1 MFRWG
6 FCHAFTTLR
15 LRFLKFGGILCSFFR
30 AVIYL
35 LEQQGG
41 PHTVADLPDEI
52 EDEKPYQALLTVDKH
67 TLLILLL
74 KMQGYS
80 TKEIAAMAGLTERAL
95 KLEEWQVHQIANSLK
110 GYWRTA
116 KILSVALTNKIIA
129 KLGYI
134 SMLDYYLKV
143 S

>member
-1 MFRWG
+1 M
-6 FCHAFTTLR
+6 
-15 LRFLKFGGILCSFFR
+15 KFGGILCSFFR

-35 LEQQGG
+35 LEQQRESN
-41 PHTVADLPDEI
+41 TVADLPDEI
-52 EDEKPYQALLTVDKH
+52 EDEKLYQALLTVDKH
-67 TLLILLL
+67 TLL

-80 TKEIAAMAGLTERAL
+80 TKEIAAMAGLITERAL
-95 KLEEWQVHQIANSLK
+95 KLEEWQVHQIANSRK
-110 GYWRTA
+110 GYWRIA